1 MSRNENHGQMNSRKN
16 DLKHK
21 MGIGNELYFTLH
33 LTTKTH
39 TTHVSPHHTD
49 TATSTPNPTYLH
61 PTHVHEATCS
71 ESIRVWASPAS
82 PPLHPLHPLSPPVFM
97 QLLRST
103 PSARAAPLCRYV
115 GFPARARPPPP
126 VPPPFPTRGREGC
139 APTHS
144 DEDDVPADT
153 FGVEGRREMNGEIE
167 GEIEGEGE
175 EGRPRSETC

>member
-16 DLKHK
+16 DLKHYD
-21 MGIGNELYFTLH
+21 GESDELYFTLH

-82 PPLHPLHPLSPPVFM
+82 PP
-97 QLLRST
+97 ST
-103 PSARAAPLCRYV
+103 PSTPSHRQCSCSFSDPLPVHALLPFVDTWAFPHALVRPHLFLRPSPRAAEKGVHPRIRTKTMFLQIPSV
-115 GFPARARPPPP
+115 W
-126 VPPPFPTRGREGC
+126 RG
-139 APTHS
+139 
-144 DEDDVPADT
+144 
-153 FGVEGRREMNGEIE
+153 EGR
-167 GEIEGEGE
+167 
-175 EGRPRSETC
+175 